1 MKLIASIQEYLEKKK
16 YFCFIFVTTI
26 ERRKMA
32 ATSKMIE
39 LGTPAQNFELINV
52 VSGERLSLDV
62 IKSDKAT
69 VIMFICNH
77 CPYVIHILDGL
88 VRLTNE
94 FIAKGISFAAIS
106 SNDVINY
113 PEDSPDKMKEI
124 ALDKNFEFPY
134 LYDESQDVAKKYGA
148 ECTPDIFVFDKDL
161 KLIYH
166 GQFDDSRPKNNIQ
179 VTGKDLRNALE
190 SILNGEP
197 VDQNQ
202 IPSIGCSIKW
212 KK

>member
-1 MKLIASIQEYLEKKK
+1 
-16 YFCFIFVTTI
+16 
-26 ERRKMA
+26 MA

-39 LGTPAQNFELINV
+39 LGTPAKNFELINA
-52 VSGERLSLDV
+52 VSEERLSLDD

-88 VRLTNE
+88 VKLTNE
-94 FIAKGISFAAIS
+94 YMDKGISFAAIS

-113 PEDSPDKMKEI
+113 PEDSVDKMKEM
-124 ALDKNFEFPY
+124 ALKKNFKFPY
-134 LYDESQDVAKKYGA
+134 LYDETQQVARFYGA

-161 KLIYH
+161 KLVYR
-166 GQFDDSRPKNNIQ
+166 GQFDDSRPKNDIP
-179 VTGKDLRNALE
+179 VTGKDLRNALD
-190 SILNGEP
+190 SILKGVP

-212 KK
+212 KNDMK

>member
-1 MKLIASIQEYLEKKK
+1 
-16 YFCFIFVTTI
+16 
-26 ERRKMA
+26 MA

-39 LGTPAQNFELINV
+39 LGTPAQNFELTHV
-52 VSGERLSLDV
+52 VSEEKLTLDD
-62 IKSDKAT
+62 IRSDKAT

-88 VRLTNE
+88 VKLTDE
-94 FIAKGISFAAIS
+94 YIDKGISFAAIS
-106 SNDVINY
+106 SNDVVNY
-113 PEDSPDKMKEI
+113 PEDSPGKMKEI
-124 ALDKNFEFPY
+124 ALKKNFKFPY
-134 LYDESQDVAKKYGA
+134 LYDESQEVAKKYGA

-161 KLIYH
+161 KLVYR
-166 GQFDDSRPKNNIQ
+166 GQFDDSRPKNDIP
-179 VTGKDLRNALE
+179 VTGKDLRNALD

>member
-1 MKLIASIQEYLEKKK
+1 
-16 YFCFIFVTTI
+16 
-26 ERRKMA
+26 MA

-52 VSGERLSLDV
+52 VSGERLSLDD

-88 VRLTNE
+88 VKLTNE
-94 FIAKGISFAAIS
+94 YMDKGISFAAIS

-113 PEDSPDKMKEI
+113 PEDSVDKMKEM
-124 ALDKNFEFPY
+124 ALKKNFKFPY
-134 LYDESQDVAKKYGA
+134 LYDETQQVARFYGA

-161 KLIYH
+161 KLVYR
-166 GQFDDSRPKNNIQ
+166 GQFDDSRPKNDIP
-179 VTGKDLRNALE
+179 VTGKDLRNALD
-190 SILNGEP
+190 SILKGVP

-212 KK
+212 KNDMK